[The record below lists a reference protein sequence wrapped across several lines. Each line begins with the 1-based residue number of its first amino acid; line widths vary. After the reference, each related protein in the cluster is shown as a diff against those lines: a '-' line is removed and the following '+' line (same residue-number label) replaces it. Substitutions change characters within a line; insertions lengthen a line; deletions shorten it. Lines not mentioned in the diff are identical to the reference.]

1 MEIFKINIE
10 ANEIVDKAYI
20 PTYTRLERLRT
31 GRVAVFRRFRET
43 VPSSVSTVIVDGVK
57 CIWELVRGN

>member
-1 MEIFKINIE
+1 MGIFKINIE
-10 ANEIVDKAYI
+10 VNEIVDKAYI

-31 GRVAVFRRFRET
+31 GRVAAFRRSRET
-43 VPSSVSTVIVDGVK
+43 VPSAVSTVIGDGVK